1 LPLKQAIYVS
11 IGEPLGGWTDTN
23 GPKINLTCCRQREK
37 QLLKN
42 EKEVEMVKHLWTK
55 FFVLFAAGLLVSC
68 ASMQPEPKKMEP
80 AFVPQQIQGT
90 CYEQKTDNFLV
101 LLDASGTMGEKY
113 KGQTKFRTAEEVVSR
128 MNQTI
133 PGGMNLNAGLVTF
146 GSGFSNDAKTTFG
159 PGAYSKEGL
168 AASLGKATYGGFT
181 PIGPAISVGADD
193 KGSLSGTTAVIL
205 VSDGKQNVGMDAAK
219 AAQEMKNRYGDN
231 VCFYTVLVGDDSAGK
246 ALMDEIA
253 RIGQCGFATT
263 ADAIYSS
270 EGMAGFVNSAFCGGQ
285 PPAPAPVVAVIGDSD
300 GDGILDNLDKCPNTP
315 KGATVN
321 QYGCWAYQGDILFD
335 FDKYDIKP
343 AAYPI
348 LDEALVVYQKNP
360 GIRVEVQ
367 GFTDS
372 IGTEEYNLA
381 LSERR
386 ADAVRNYLVER
397 GVNPD
402 KISSKGY
409 GESNPVA
416 SNDTKEG
423 RALNRRVE
431 FAATENYD

>member
-1 LPLKQAIYVS
+1 
-11 IGEPLGGWTDTN
+11 
-23 GPKINLTCCRQREK
+23 
-37 QLLKN
+37 
-42 EKEVEMVKHLWTK
+42 MVKEFWK
-55 FFVLFAAGLLVSC
+55 KLFAVGSVGLLMSC
-68 ASMQPEPKKMEP
+68 ASMQSEPQKMEP
-80 AFVPQQIQGT
+80 AFVPQSIQST

-113 KGQTKFRTAEEVVSR
+113 KGQTKFRTAEEVVNR

-133 PGGMNLNAGLVTF
+133 PGGMNLNAGMVTF
-146 GSGFSNDAKTTFG
+146 GAGFSNDAKTTYG

-168 AASLGKATYGGFT
+168 GASLGKATFGGFT
-181 PIGPAISVGADD
+181 PIGPAISVGGDD

-270 EGMAGFVNSAFCGGQ
+270 EGMAGFVNSAFCGGE

-300 GDGILDNLDKCPNTP
+300 GDGVLDNMDKCPNTP
-315 KGATVN
+315 RGATVN
-321 QYGCWAYQGDILFD
+321 SDGCWAYQGEIFFD
-335 FDKYDIKP
+335 FDKADIKP

-348 LDEALVVYQKNP
+348 LDEALIVYEKNP
-360 GIRVEVQ
+360 DLKVEVQ
-367 GFTDS
+367 GYTDS
-372 IGTEEYNLA
+372 IGSEEYNLG

-386 ADAVRNYLVER
+386 AKAVEAYLEGKGVDPDA
-397 GVNPD
+397 
-402 KISSKGY
+402 ISAKGY
-409 GESNPVA
+409 GEANPVA
-416 SNDTKEG
+416 PNDTKEG
-423 RALNRRVE
+423 RAKNRRVE
-431 FAATENYD
+431 FRAAE